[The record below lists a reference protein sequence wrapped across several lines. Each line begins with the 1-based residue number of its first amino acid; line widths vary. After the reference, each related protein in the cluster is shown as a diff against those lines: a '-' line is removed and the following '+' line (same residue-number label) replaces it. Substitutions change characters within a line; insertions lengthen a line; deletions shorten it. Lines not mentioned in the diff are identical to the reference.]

1 MSFRRHGLGVTAV
14 VTVLAGFAAC
24 AEAEGDAA
32 MPELDFDAG
41 MADSPIPTPTD
52 DVEGGSSDED
62 AGARSDSSTEVE
74 AGLPACTVDWCDTAL
89 PIPDGGS
96 LRLMDVWVGSSTNV
110 WSVSAEG
117 KVLHW
122 DGTTW
127 SVVWSTDKTLYGV
140 WGDQD
145 GTIWV
150 VGAAGTIFRGPN
162 GANFTAVPNG
172 GVTLDVVGICEGPR
186 DAEHARSLAIVG
198 AGNRVLQWNGT
209 TAENG
214 DPVWDVSTFAPT
226 SGREAAFHAITCVGH
241 DVWISG
247 MWNEPSDTGGRI
259 FVRYDGEPS
268 WTRIRPM
275 PTDLGAANEGAYWAI
290 WAAGP
295 EHVWVRGS
303 QNIIYA
309 TPNTDGGAPL
319 WRSETSATGLTTTT
333 DRRRAAAWGSNPS
346 DVWIAS
352 NSGRIHHWNG
362 SKLSITAT
370 AKTWDVL
377 SSNLHGVHGSGPN
390 EGWVVGD
397 NVALRRNQDAG
408 TK

>member
-24 AEAEGDAA
+24 ANAEGDPAT
-32 MPELDFDAG
+32 PELDFDAG
-41 MADSPIPTPTD
+41 MEDSPIPTPTGD
-52 DVEGGSSDED
+52 DVEGGSSNED
-62 AGARSDSSTEVE
+62 AGARADGSTDVE

-110 WSVSAEG
+110 WTVSAEG
-117 KVLHW
+117 KVLRW

-162 GANFTAVPNG
+162 GANFTAVSNG
-172 GVTLDVVGICEGPR
+172 GVTLDLVGICEGPR

-214 DPVWDVSTFAPT
+214 DPVWDVSSFAPT
-226 SGREAAFHAITCVGH
+226 SGREPVLHAITCVGH
-241 DVWISG
+241 DVWVSG
-247 MWNEPSDTGGRI
+247 MWNEIGDTGGRI

-275 PTDLGAANEGAYWAI
+275 HASSTTDTYWAI

-295 EHVWVRGS
+295 EHIWVRGS
-303 QNIIYA
+303 QNITYA
-309 TPNTDGGAPL
+309 TPNTDGGSPL
-319 WRSETSATGLTTTT
+319 WRSERSNMGGANT
-333 DRRRAAAWGSNPS
+333 DRRISAAWGSNPS

-352 NSGRIHHWNG
+352 MNGRIHHWDG

-370 AKTWDVL
+370 AKSWDVL

-390 EGWVVGD
+390 DVWVVGD